1 MKKRSILLL
10 LAVIMAGVIVIG
22 QFKTSASEINLTEDN
37 TSETGQVSSGE
48 QEPDTNQEERTT
60 EITGDDVKDNE
71 RNSEEYENEEDTA
84 ETSEDEEI
92 MESPRESDITDNVDE
107 DIEGHDMDEEPE
119 WNSVYYQGLIYYLN
133 WYQYECEIAYLDSYM
148 EYIKLEVAAVEKLY
162 ELGEVTA
169 ADVKSYQA
177 QQASIEAQIKAAKNQ
192 KSYNNLYLKENNL
205 DYSDYSIKEK
215 KDVVTIDYY
224 VEQYPEKNYMTMAGY
239 VTSYN
244 NAIAYIEAKK
254 IEIEAL
260 SMKLESSKL
269 LYEAGEISKLELK
282 QQGAALAKAQYELE
296 QYYVE
301 MNLAYININA
311 YCK

>member
-22 QFKTSASEINLTEDN
+22 QFKTSASEIDLTED
-37 TSETGQVSSGE
+37 TQTDAEQVSTGE
-48 QEPDTNQEERTT
+48 QGTDTNQEECTT
-60 EITGDDVKDNE
+60 EITGNDVIDNE
-71 RNSEEYENEEDTA
+71 RNSEEYENEE
-84 ETSEDEEI
+84 I
-92 MESPRESDITDNVDE
+92 MESSRESEPDITDNVDE

-133 WYQYECEIAYLDSYM
+133 WYQYECEIAYLDSYL

-169 ADVKSYQA
+169 ADVKSHQA
-177 QQASIEAQIKAAKNQ
+177 QQTSIEAQIKAAKNQ
-192 KSYNNLYLKENNL
+192 KSYNNLFLKENNL

-215 KDVVTIDYY
+215 KDVETIDYY

-239 VTSYN
+239 ATNYN

-282 QQGAALAKAQYELE
+282 QQEAALAKAQYELE

-301 MNLAYININA
+301 MNLAYINLNA